1 MYHEA
6 DVVIQHPLY
15 CFILLDTL
23 LNSSRDFL
31 KTSRGIHKNL
41 LTSLKKIVIKWINPC
56 KGCNKSRKCRNL
68 KNYSYFCI

>member
-6 DVVIQHPLY
+6 DVVFQHPLY

-31 KTSRGIHKNL
+31 KTSRGIQK
-41 LTSLKKIVIKWINPC
+41 TS
-56 KGCNKSRKCRNL
+56 
-68 KNYSYFCI
+68 